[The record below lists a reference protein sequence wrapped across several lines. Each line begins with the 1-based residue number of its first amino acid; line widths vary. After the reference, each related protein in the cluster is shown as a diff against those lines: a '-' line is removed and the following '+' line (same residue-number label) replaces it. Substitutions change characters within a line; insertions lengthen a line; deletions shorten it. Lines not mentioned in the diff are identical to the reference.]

1 MSWDKRTINMS
12 HLDMVRELLDDS
24 GFPYTLI
31 VQESV
36 PGFGINDDIP
46 LTGEPKYYDL
56 RRLQYGNWV
65 ILERI
70 ERTADCDEDDT
81 ISSHKFSLWE
91 EPKDWKY
98 IIEGEDSY
106 ER

>member
-12 HLDMVRELLDDS
+12 HLDMVMEMLDDS
-24 GFPYTLI
+24 GFSYTLT
-31 VQESV
+31 VEASV
-36 PGFGINDDIP
+36 IGLGINDDT
-46 LTGEPKYYDL
+46 LTRELKHYDL

-98 IIEGEDSY
+98 IIERRG
-106 ER
+106 